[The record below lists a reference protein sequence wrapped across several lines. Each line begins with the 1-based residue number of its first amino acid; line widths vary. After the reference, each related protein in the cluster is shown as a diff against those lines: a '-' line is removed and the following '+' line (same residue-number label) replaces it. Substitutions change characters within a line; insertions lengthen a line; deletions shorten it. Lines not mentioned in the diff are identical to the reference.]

1 MQVCDQWLNKL
12 GASISICPVTK
23 EPSLSDIK
31 KHVRK
36 RKYFIIIIIIKWH
49 FNTFFVCFIVVA
61 TESDNPINI
70 TLKCRTVRIGSYRFV
85 PRDDVSDPH

>member
-36 RKYFIIIIIIKWH
+36 RKYFIIIIIIIKY
-49 FNTFFVCFIVVA
+49 TFFLYFIVVA